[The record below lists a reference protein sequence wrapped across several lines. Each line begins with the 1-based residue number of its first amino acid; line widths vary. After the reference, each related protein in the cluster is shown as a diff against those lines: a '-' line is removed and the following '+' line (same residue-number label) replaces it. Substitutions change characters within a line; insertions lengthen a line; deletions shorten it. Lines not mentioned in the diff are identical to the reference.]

1 MTRFSGCWVRA
12 TLNRGRRVSARLLGR
27 RLEDVVPEA
36 LLDPIEAERSA
47 DEYDDIWSH
56 PGFLDRYLSED
67 RLRFYRELHGFVSSH
82 VDVTSMSSILDVGCG
97 PGYLLKVLADAN
109 PDARL
114 AGFDLSPAVLK
125 AASEVCPRASFD
137 THDVYNEIDQDF
149 DLIFC
154 TEVLEHLDYPHR
166 ALDRIVGA
174 ASQIVL
180 TVPNGRLDSY
190 RGHIN
195 FWSMRS
201 WRVFLELYVEEW
213 ELDTRFLCSEKKIAT
228 YMKRRNGRPGRTAS
242 SSAQTE

>member
-1 MTRFSGCWVRA
+1 MTRSSGCWVRA

-27 RLEDVVPEA
+27 RSVDAAPGA

-67 RLRFYRELHGFVSSH
+67 RLQFYRELHDFVISH

-97 PGYLLKVLADAN
+97 PGYLLKVLGDAN

-137 THDVYNEIDQDF
+137 THDVYNEIHQHF
-149 DLIFC
+149 DLVFC
-154 TEVLEHLDYPHR
+154 TEVLEHLDYPR
-166 ALDRIVGA
+166 KALDRIVEA
-174 ASQIVL
+174 ASQVVL

-201 WRVFLELYVEEW
+201 WRIFLDPYAEDW
-213 ELDTRFLCSEKKIAT
+213 DLDTRFLSSEKKIAT
-228 YMKRRNGRPGRTAS
+228 FMRRRDGEPGATAS
-242 SSAQTE
+242 PCVQAE